1 MYLDAIVALLIL
13 GMTYALASEGL
24 WGAALMFFNA
34 LFAAMITLN
43 FYEPLAQVI
52 GTNVT
57 FLSGYADALCILLIF
72 TVSLLLMRLL
82 TELLAPS
89 MVRFPKPLYHIGRLG
104 FALGGSLVT
113 MGVMLLAL
121 DASPVN
127 RKILGSMDHQSQPFF
142 KVRLD
147 KEVLAFFQ
155 YSTGQIF
162 SGSGGRDPYKEYK
175 DARVFDPEGKWLINA
190 FQARPYGKETIFG
203 SEDAAGEPAAKGA
216 GGDAPAAQPPGR
228 PGAPGGR
235 GADRRGEGVPGGT
248 AGAAVGLAPQ

>member
-1 MYLDAIVALLIL
+1 MYIDAIVAILIL
-13 GMTYALASEGL
+13 GTTYALASEGL

-43 FYEPLAQVI
+43 FYEPLAQLI

-57 FLSGYADALCILLIF
+57 FLSGYADALCILVIF
-72 TVSLLLMRLL
+72 TVSLLLLRLM
-82 TELLAPS
+82 TEYFAPS
-89 MVRFPKPLYHIGRLG
+89 MVRFPMPLYHIGRII

-121 DASPVN
+121 DASPVQK
-127 RKILGSMDHQSQPFF
+127 KILGSMDHESQPFY

-190 FQARPYGKETIFG
+190 FQARPYGKEDIFSKDKG
-203 SEDAAGEPAAKGA
+203 AEPAKDA
-216 GGDAPAAQPPGR
+216 GGEAQGQRPGM

-235 GADRRGEGVPGGT
+235 GANRGGEGIPGGT
-248 AGAAVGLAPQ
+248 GGAAVGLAPQ